1 MHVCILHHS
10 TKQQLHNHL
19 MDLDILDMVCQKDSE
34 DEESEGEDDSG
45 LVESI
50 PTSSLDVLRGRVKE
64 NLELLHSSAPI
75 DASPL
80 ILSDLRERFPQVIY
94 IICMFTISCQ
104 FIVTISCQFI
114 VHYRTTVANM
124 PPREL
129 LSSHWQRNVFP
140 GFITCRTFIKFAM
153 KGIHRDLREGTG

>member
-34 DEESEGEDDSG
+34 DEESEGEDDPG

-104 FIVTISCQFI
+104 FIVTISCQYPGNYL
-114 VHYRTTVANM
+114 VHIGKGMFFQALSHV
-124 PPREL
+124 EL
-129 LSSHWQRNVFP
+129 LSNLQ
-140 GFITCRTFIKFAM
+140 
-153 KGIHRDLREGTG
+153 

>member
-34 DEESEGEDDSG
+34 DEESEGEDDPG

-80 ILSDLRERFPQVIY
+80 VLSDLREKFPQVIY

-104 FIVTISCQFI
+104 FHCSLFI
-114 VHYRTTVANM
+114 IEPQWPTGHPGNYLVHIGKGMFFQALSHV
-124 PPREL
+124 EL
-129 LSSHWQRNVFP
+129 LSNLQ
-140 GFITCRTFIKFAM
+140 
-153 KGIHRDLREGTG
+153 